1 MSIAQSEKTLPL
13 RTLRN
18 SAEFAE
24 ETMDLF
30 LREDHAAQ
38 FTDY

>member
-24 ETMDLF
+24 EEL
-30 LREDHAAQ
+30 LSSEGLLSIEA
-38 FTDY
+38 